1 MQTYSMTSNSSHPDA
16 ELLAHSGTG
25 TLAADLMQQPE
36 TAHFHR
42 AFPNPALTV
51 PYESCL
57 QFSQFCLK
65 SFPHGGLKAWM
76 DENTEKFKFSYTALI
91 SLKKGKQKKPA
102 PLLVQRI
109 LAAFGF
115 IADPVRLDQAQKFSY
130 AFQDKCALDSF
141 NTQLAEYKSRAA
153 ATATPTVEPAVA

>member
-1 MQTYSMTSNSSHPDA
+1 MLTYSMSSNTPHSD
-16 ELLAHSGTG
+16 LLSPG
-25 TLAADLMQQPE
+25 LMQPTE

-76 DENTEKFKFSYTALI
+76 DENADKFKFSYTALI
-91 SLKKGKQKKPA
+91 SLKKGKQKKLA

-115 IADPVRLDQAQKFSY
+115 VTDPVRLDQAQGDDSKFSY

-141 NTQLAEYKSRAA
+141 TTQLAEYKSRAA
-153 ATATPTVEPAVA
+153 VSTTNPLQVAEA